1 MPTAL
6 TLMEASTVHVERVLK
21 AMDSIAQV
29 FNNKHSTKQVRI
41 YIMSWLALFNILLQ
55 TFLSVK
61 ESWMI
66 VTQMQ
71 LA

>member
-6 TLMEASTVHVERVLK
+6 TQMEALTVHVERVLK

-29 FNNKHSTKQVRI
+29 FNNKHSTKQVCF
-41 YIMSWLALFNILLQ
+41 YIMSSLALFNILLQ

-66 VTQMQ
+66 VT
-71 LA
+71 